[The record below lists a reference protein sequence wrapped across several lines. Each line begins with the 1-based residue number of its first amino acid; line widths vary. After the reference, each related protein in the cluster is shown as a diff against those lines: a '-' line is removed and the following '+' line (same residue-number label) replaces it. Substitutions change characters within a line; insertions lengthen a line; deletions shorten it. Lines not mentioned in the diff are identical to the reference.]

1 MVMTIYV
8 VRVCCYQFNDNIRQ
22 RRAND
27 IFYKT
32 GPGSVHLYVPILM
45 YLYIIRIYLYT
56 R

>member
-27 IFYKT
+27 HILQNRSRVRT
-32 GPGSVHLYVPILM
+32 LVRSHTNVPLYNT
-45 YLYIIRIYLYT
+45 YLFIY
-56 R
+56 